1 MKFLLAIIYFFI
13 EIFCIV
19 EFADEFGIFSLFLEM
34 IVSAIFG
41 FGLLLSQASMLPSA
55 YNKILSGGISNFI
68 GYNLFR
74 LLGAMMLIVPGILC
88 DIVGISFVIVSL
100 FFRTKEAQYTQEYKE
115 DDDSDIVD
123 VEIIEDK
130 K

>member
-19 EFADEFGIFSLFLEM
+19 EFADEFGILSLFLEM
-34 IVSAIFG
+34 IITAILG
-41 FGLLLSQASMLPSA
+41 FGILLSQASTLPNA
-55 YNKILSGGISNFI
+55 YNEILSGGISNFI
-68 GYNLFR
+68 GRNLFR
-74 LLGAMMLIVPGILC
+74 LIGAVMLIIPGILC
-88 DIVGISFVIVSL
+88 DIVGISFVFISL
-100 FFRTKEAQYTQEYKE
+100 FFKTKETRYEYKK
-115 DDDSDIVD
+115 DDDSDIID